1 MFRTQFL
8 RSASVGAL
16 TLAILSSPA
25 FGQETLPSIEIGAS
39 AGAPDRAAPQAEKGY
54 SRSTTFSA
62 TKTST
67 PLLDTPQSVQIIP
80 REVLQDRQLIDLKE
94 AVQNV
99 SGVQAESTGSP
110 YDAYL
115 IRGFSTGYGSTYR
128 DGLKALGLA
137 GTVDLA
143 FADRIEIVKGPAAML
158 YGRIEPGGFV
168 NVVTKRPQE
177 EFAASIG
184 TQFGSWGLSRTVA
197 DVTGPIDAEKTVLYR
212 LIAAYDRADS
222 WIDFE
227 HRDGGAAAAYFTF
240 RPSRDFEFNLQFE
253 HYHKKATTFGSY
265 SGGTIPVDLRSVG
278 GRALVIPGMNDR
290 PLDLPRNFVS
300 NDPQMWDKFPNLTSR
315 THYGFDWTYRF
326 AEKWRITNRFQYIDD
341 HDSINKLSNNAYNG
355 ATGVIGRGFWH
366 NFVKRDNISTNLDL
380 AGEVLTGPLKHEIL
394 AGVDW
399 FRYADV
405 WTGDCCGHPLVP
417 SLNVFTPAYG
427 YFGDVLGAINAY
439 GAANKLGPNSN
450 QNLGFYL
457 QDHIS
462 FLDDRVHLLIG
473 GRWDKYQITRAKTFG
488 ALGASCYPACTG
500 DPIIPSSEEP
510 KLSPRAGL
518 SFKIDESA
526 SVYGSYSRSFGN
538 YSGLTSQGTI
548 SPAETGVQ
556 WEVGAKKLWLDG
568 RITTTVALFDL
579 RKKNVLQPD
588 PIIPTR
594 SVAVGEVTSRGV
606 EFDIAGQVTDNL
618 SLIASYTFD
627 SVKITNDN
635 NNGNVGKRYYSAA
648 PNVGN
653 LWAKWD
659 TAPGQA
665 EGWELGGGVY
675 AMDKRYGN
683 NANTWFMPA
692 YVKFDAMVSYRT
704 LFDGHKLKFQFNVK
718 NLTDTKYF
726 ESSNGGAYAFYGAP
740 RTFMGAI
747 SLEY

>member
-1 MFRTQFL
+1 MSRTHFL
-8 RSASVGAL
+8 R
-16 TLAILSSPA
+16 
-25 FGQETLPSIEIGAS
+25 GAS
-39 AGAPDRAAPQAEKGY
+39 AGALALAILSAPVRAQEALPTIEVGSANNTRTGRVAPDAEKGY
-54 SRSTTFSA
+54 TRSTTFSA

-67 PLLDTPQSVQIIP
+67 PLIDTPQSVQIIP

-115 IRGFSTGYGSTYR
+115 IRGFSTGYGSTYK

-143 FADRIEIVKGPAAML
+143 FASRIEIVKGPAAML

-177 EFAASIG
+177 EFAATIG

-240 RPSRDFEFNLQFE
+240 RPSQNLEFNLQFE
-253 HYHKKATTFGSY
+253 HYHKKATTFGRY
-265 SGGTIPVDLRSVG
+265 SGGTIPVDLRSTG
-278 GRALVIPGMNDR
+278 GQ
-290 PLDLPRNFVS
+290 PLDLPRSFSS
-300 NDPQMWDKFPNLTSR
+300 NDPQMWDKFPSRTSR

-326 AEKWRITNRFQYIDD
+326 DDKWRVTNRFQYIED
-341 HDSINKLSNNAYNG
+341 HDSINKLSNNAYNA
-355 ATGVIGRGFWH
+355 ATGTIARGFWH
-366 NFVKRDNISTNLDL
+366 DFVKRENISTNLDL
-380 AGEVLTGPLKHEIL
+380 AAELLTGPLTHKVL

-399 FRYADV
+399 FRYSDE
-405 WTGDCCGHPLVP
+405 WTGDCCGHPSVP
-417 SLNVFTPAYG
+417 SLNVFAPAYG

-439 GAANKLGPNSN
+439 GAGNKLGPNSN

-457 QDHIS
+457 QDNIS
-462 FLDDRVHLLIG
+462 FLDDRVHLLLG

-500 DPIIPSSEEP
+500 YPIVASSEEP
-510 KLSPRAGL
+510 KLTPRAGL
-518 SFKIDESA
+518 LFRIDENTSI
-526 SVYGSYSRSFGN
+526 YGSYSRSFGN

-568 RITTTVALFDL
+568 RVTTTVALFDL
-579 RKKNVLQPD
+579 RKQHVLQPD
-588 PIIPTR
+588 PIIPSR
-594 SVAVGEVTSRGV
+594 SVPVGEVTSRGV

-648 PNVGN
+648 PNFGN

-659 TAPGQA
+659 MAPGQA

-675 AMDKRYGN
+675 AMDRRYGN
-683 NANTWFMPA
+683 NANTWIMPA
-692 YVKFDAMVSYRT
+692 YVKFDAMLSYRT
-704 LFDGHKLKFQFNVK
+704 RLQGHKLKLQFNVK
-718 NLTDTKYF
+718 NLTDTRYF
-726 ESSNGGAYAFYGAP
+726 ESSNGGVYAFYGAP
-740 RTFMGAI
+740 RTFMGSL